1 MEETIYAG
9 MAFDVE
15 EHLVGVHAV
24 VAPILTFLGSLYA
37 RRSTGIAGIG
47 TTR

>member
-9 MAFDVE
+9 MAFGVE

-24 VAPILTFLGSLYA
+24 VTPILTFLDSLHA
-37 RRSTGIAGIG
+37 RRSTAIAGMG
-47 TTR
+47 TPR